1 MKKILLFLYLN
12 LTEDIVRT
20 KNRLHKCLQVIFPE
34 LENLLSKP
42 TSEQYWNLVIA
53 FPSKEFVLHLTQSE
67 LIAIIRQSTT
77 KHISKKRIIYLSG
90 KLTELAK
97 QSYCEVKKTSPM
109 LEEVRYYAQKL
120 LRLFKRRQVDLNIIV
135 SLAQS
140 LSEYDIL
147 LYIPGIAETTATSI
161 IGELEIFVGFSL
173 PTKSMPLLGL
183 ILDTM
188 SFVCT
193 FIAAY
198 PIRRGQ

>member
-20 KNRLHKCLQVIFPE
+20 KNRLHRCLQVIFPE

-42 TSEQYWNLVIA
+42 TGEQYWNLVIA

-77 KHISKKRIIYLSG
+77 KYISKKRIIYLSG

-97 QSYCEVKKTSPM
+97 QSYCEVKKTPPM

-120 LRLFKRRQVDLNIIV
+120 LRLFKRRQVVLDNMV

-161 IGELEIFVGFSL
+161 IGELG
-173 PTKSMPLLGL
+173 
-183 ILDTM
+183 D
-188 SFVCT
+188 
-193 FIAAY
+193 
-198 PIRRGQ
+198 IRRFQSANQINAFIGIDLRHYEFCVHFYR